1 MTNPVGKFL
10 LLCNHI
16 MYPLTRNKRHI
27 YFLTNGFK
35 GQTIEIRPVDRLSP
49 ASAVYDNLYDING
62 KMVSSA
68 VY

>member
-1 MTNPVGKFL
+1 MTIL

-35 GQTIEIRPVDRLSP
+35 GQTTQRRPVDRL
-49 ASAVYDNLYDING
+49 SAVYDNLYDING